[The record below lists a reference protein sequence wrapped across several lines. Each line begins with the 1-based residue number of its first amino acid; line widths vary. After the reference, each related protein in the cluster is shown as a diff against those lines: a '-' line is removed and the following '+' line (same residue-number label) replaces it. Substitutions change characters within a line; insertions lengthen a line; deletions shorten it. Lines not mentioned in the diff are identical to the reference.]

1 MLSMREIA
9 INYIRNVKPIEKE
22 NMKTMLYHGVVCGK
36 DYAQLNGIDPEQ
48 LTNELKLIFKGE

>member
-1 MLSMREIA
+1 MREMA
-9 INYIRNVKPIEKE
+9 INYIRNLKPIEKE